1 VNKNTI
7 PDDPQSPFVTSGI
20 RIGTPAV
27 TTRGMGVAEMIRI
40 AELIDRALT
49 RPDEATLAQ
58 VNQEVE
64 EMTSVFPLYQST
76 RRPSRV
82 RRTA

>member
-1 VNKNTI
+1 
-7 PDDPQSPFVTSGI
+7 
-20 RIGTPAV
+20 
-27 TTRGMGVAEMIRI
+27 MGVAEMIRI
-40 AELIDRALT
+40 AELIDRALS

-58 VNQEVE
+58 VNHEVE
-64 EMTSVFPLYQST
+64 EMTSVFPLYQAA